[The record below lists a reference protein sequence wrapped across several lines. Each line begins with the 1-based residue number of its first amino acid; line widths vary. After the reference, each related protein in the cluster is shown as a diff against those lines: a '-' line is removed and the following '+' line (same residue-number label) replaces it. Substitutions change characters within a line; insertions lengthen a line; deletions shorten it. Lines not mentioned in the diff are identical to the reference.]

1 MAAVWSG
8 AMMLEHLGERQAA
21 NAIMTAL
28 NDVLS
33 NKDYCTPDMGGAATT
48 AELADAMVKSL

>member
-1 MAAVWSG
+1 
-8 AMMLEHLGERQAA
+8 MMLEHLGERQAA